1 MATLEEDTVR
11 QRAPRGA
18 RTVSQAFFAALESIP
33 EARRQEVAKHAQA
46 TIRSELKTLLR
57 KRPAPVRRAR

>member
-1 MATLEEDTVR
+1 MPTLDEDAVR

-18 RTVSQAFFAALESIP
+18 RTVSQAFFTALESIP

-57 KRPAPVRRAR
+57 KQPAPTRRAR

>member
-1 MATLEEDTVR
+1 MAAIDEASLR

-18 RTVSQAFFAALESIP
+18 RTVSQAFLTALESIP

-46 TIRSELKTLLR
+46 TIRTELKALLR
-57 KRPAPVRRAR
+57 KRPMNGRGAR